1 MKINPLVIQLVSALT
16 FFIASSALATC
27 MSGDCENGFGTLKV
41 ESGATITTI
50 FDNRRPT
57 GYYVMDMRSSGT
69 NSVCEGVSVRGQFT
83 GPRRCQYGDFPFF
96 DQFLDGNR
104 GVLILKAGII
114 HEEGIFKDMKLTF
127 ETTVD
132 VDNIF
137 ESLRR
142 ARSRADY
149 RVVDS
154 LPEELWFLPTGRDSL
169 LSEYVAKYYPKKE
182 KALPTLSD
190 DPAPIASAIG
200 ENSPYCVEGD
210 CDNGFGVLDK
220 LNNKVVARF
229 LNSQAFG
236 YGLWFNPNGSVCETY
251 FIKGVATGVQRCT
264 IEAKGVLDG
273 IAYIELVDGKKSHS
287 FLSDSEGKI
296 LTRLVLKDGK
306 IKEEDIDPRKM
317 WQQAK
322 RNRDSASDFVLAE
335 LPERLKPF
343 PEVWFPSERAKASK
357 PSKPKVASTPP
368 KPKSAPKPKPAKKA
382 KVAKAAPP
390 ARCVEGNCVN
400 GFGTLKVGGSE
411 FIGKFTDGKLFGY
424 GLVMTDEVYC
434 EAYLINT
441 KFDGLAH
448 CFLPATNH
456 HVFRKMKGKINN
468 GPQIIIS
475 SAGDITSFD
484 MYVDGEKIDGYFGS
498 TSNKRRRQSMELR
511 NFQTGLSNLRRGAPE
526 QIADWVPSQLRT
538 IPSLEVADFKSMP
551 PLNRERMT
559 REVDPSNPN
568 VIKTLPAP
576 ASRSSNRNG
585 GVLSGANYE
594 TTELG
599 QLALIASELNGNRRQ
614 VNPNYRLERVR
625 IEPNEFE
632 LHFEFITP
640 RDVSGLNKSL
650 LRSSNRTAYCKSS
663 KLEPF
668 RTQNMPARYR
678 FTDPNNEEINFL
690 IKASEC

>member
-1 MKINPLVIQLVSALT
+1 MKNVLYSALLT
-16 FFIASSALATC
+16 TLPLLFVADFAESRC
-27 MSGDCENGFGTLKV
+27 MWGDCQATVSHWSNDGFEFTSDWRNG
-41 ESGATITTI
+41 
-50 FDNRRPT
+50 RPT
-57 GYYVMDMRSSGT
+57 GYGFTFMEDYKGGPAI
-69 NSVCEGVSVRGQFT
+69 CEGELDGFAFSKRGVERCLKTTEPWWEFYRSGEET
-83 GPRRCQYGDFPFF
+83 FGVNRRGE
-96 DQFLDGNR
+96 FLDLDAPAGSGRIGEPKVNVNKILSDFRAARNR
-104 GVLILKAGII
+104 ANREVIGL
-114 HEEGIFKDMKLTF
+114 
-127 ETTVD
+127 
-132 VDNIF
+132 
-137 ESLRR
+137 
-142 ARSRADY
+142 
-149 RVVDS
+149 
-154 LPEELWFLPTGRDSL
+154 LPVPMLFLPFSTSTIERDYASQYPDFANKERATSNSNSDNSL
-169 LSEYVAKYYPKKE
+169 F
-182 KALPTLSD
+182 
-190 DPAPIASAIG
+190 
-200 ENSPYCVEGD
+200 CVKGD
-210 CDNGFGVLDK
+210 CNNGYGVLDK
-220 LNNKVVARF
+220 ANNKIATRF
-229 LNSQAFG
+229 INSKANG
-236 YGLWFNPNGSVCETY
+236 YTVWFHPNGMICETLLVNGTAQG
-251 FIKGVATGVQRCT
+251 IQRCT
-264 IEAKGVLDG
+264 GLRKSVPNG
-273 IAYIELVDGKKSHS
+273 IAYLALVDGKKSHS

-306 IKEEDIDPRKM
+306 IKEEDIDPREM

-343 PEVWFPSERAKASK
+343 PEVWFPSERTKASK

-368 KPKSAPKPKPAKKA
+368 KPKSAPKPKPVKKT

-538 IPSLEVADFKSMP
+538 IPNLEVADFKSMP

-640 RDVSGLNKSL
+640 RDVGALNTSL

-678 FTDPNNEEINFL
+678 FEDSSGENISFL
-690 IKASEC
+690 VRPSDC

>member
-1 MKINPLVIQLVSALT
+1 MKNVLYSALLT
-16 FFIASSALATC
+16 TLPLLFIADFAESRCMWGDCQATVSNWSSDGFEFTSDWRNGRPAGYGFTFMEDYKGGPAICEGELDGFAFSKRGVERCLKTTEPWWEFYR
-27 MSGDCENGFGTLKV
+27 SGDETFGV
-41 ESGATITTI
+41 
-50 FDNRRPT
+50 NRR
-57 GYYVMDMRSSGT
+57 G
-69 NSVCEGVSVRGQFT
+69 E
-83 GPRRCQYGDFPFF
+83 
-96 DQFLDGNR
+96 FLDLDAPAGSGQIGEPKVNVNKILSDFRAARNRGNR
-104 GVLILKAGII
+104 EVIGL
-114 HEEGIFKDMKLTF
+114 
-127 ETTVD
+127 
-132 VDNIF
+132 
-137 ESLRR
+137 
-142 ARSRADY
+142 
-149 RVVDS
+149 
-154 LPEELWFLPTGRDSL
+154 LPVPMLFLPFSTSTIERDYASQ
-169 LSEYVAKYYPKKE
+169 YPNFAKAKSSPRE
-182 KALPTLSD
+182 VMSD
-190 DPAPIASAIG
+190 NSAFCIR
-200 ENSPYCVEGD
+200 GD
-210 CDNGFGVLDK
+210 CNNGYGVLDK
-220 LNNKVVARF
+220 LNNKMASRF
-229 LNSQAFG
+229 INSEANG
-236 YGLWFNPNGSVCETY
+236 YAVWVNPNGMVCETMLVRD
-251 FIKGVATGVQRCT
+251 KATGIQRCT
-264 IEAKGVLDG
+264 ISTEDLSDG
-273 IAYIELVDGKKSHS
+273 IAYIAWVDGKKSHT
-287 FLSDSEGKI
+287 FITDTEGKI
-296 LTRLVLKDGK
+296 ITRMPIPPSKFRRA
-306 IKEEDIDPRKM
+306 DIDVQAM
-317 WQQAK
+317 WKQAK

-368 KPKSAPKPKPAKKA
+368 KPKSAPKPKPVKKA

-456 HVFRKMKGKINN
+456 HVFRKMKGKLNN

-526 QIADWVPSQLRT
+526 QIANWVPSQLRT
-538 IPSLEVADFKSMP
+538 IPNLEVAGFKSMP